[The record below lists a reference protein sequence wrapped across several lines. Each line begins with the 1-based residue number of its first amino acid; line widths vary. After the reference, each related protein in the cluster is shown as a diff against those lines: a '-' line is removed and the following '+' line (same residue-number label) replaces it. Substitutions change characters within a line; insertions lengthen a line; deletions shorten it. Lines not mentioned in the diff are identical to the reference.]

1 MEEGTARG
9 NVLLAVFY
17 FFGKRNRE
25 RDLRQIW
32 QNVNICS
39 IWVIMGTET
48 LGIPLSPFLCIILQ
62 LEILKEVKI
71 TNGRWHSVHSLI
83 IPYVVVGGGSVK

>member
-1 MEEGTARG
+1 MEEGTRG
-9 NVLLAVFY
+9 NVLLAVLY

-39 IWVIMGTET
+39 IRVIMGTET
-48 LGIPLSPFLCIILQ
+48 LGIPLSPFLCIIL
-62 LEILKEVKI
+62 
-71 TNGRWHSVHSLI
+71 
-83 IPYVVVGGGSVK
+83 